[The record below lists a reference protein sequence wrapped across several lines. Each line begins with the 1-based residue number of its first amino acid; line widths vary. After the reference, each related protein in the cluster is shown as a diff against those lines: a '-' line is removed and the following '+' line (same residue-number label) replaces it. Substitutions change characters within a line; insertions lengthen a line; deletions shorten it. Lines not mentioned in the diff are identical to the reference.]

1 MNAAPEAMV
10 RVGDNPPAELATL
23 SLVLSAAGI
32 DHQVDHRSGAVLVA
46 SGDAPRAM
54 AEWTTYEEENHGWP
68 PPPPSR
74 PTMQP
79 GTPPT
84 LGLMSLLA
92 LFFAHTGPWQAHSLW
107 FARGAVDSEA
117 VLVQGQ
123 WWRLFT
129 GMTLHADLAHLAGNG
144 LIGGLVI
151 HLLSRTLG
159 YGTAW
164 LLLLLAGAAGNLL
177 NLVLRES
184 AHLSVG
190 LSTAVFAAVGLLT
203 GLQLVHRRTRSLRTL
218 LLPLGAGAGL
228 LVLLGSGDA
237 RTDVGAH
244 FFGFV
249 TGLGGGILAG
259 LVFPA
264 APPHRPALQAGL
276 FSLATGLLIT
286 CWWFALR

>member
-1 MNAAPEAMV
+1 MNAAAEAMV
-10 RVGDNPPAELATL
+10 RVGDNPPEKMATL

-32 DHQVDHRSGAVLVA
+32 DHLVDHQSGSVLVA
-46 SGDAPRAM
+46 TGDAARAM

-68 PPPPSR
+68 SPPPPR
-74 PTMQP
+74 PAMQP

-92 LFFAHTGPWQAHSLW
+92 LFFAHTGSWQAHSLW

-151 HLLSRTLG
+151 HLLSKTLG

-203 GLQLVHRRTRSLRTL
+203 GRQLVHRRTRSLRTL

-249 TGLGGGILAG
+249 AGVCGGLLTGLVLP
-259 LVFPA
+259 VN
-264 APPHRPALQAGL
+264 PPHRPRLQAAL
-276 FSLATGLLIT
+276 FTLATTLLIA
-286 CWWFALR
+286 CWWLALR